1 MRNPLHKRF
10 KRQLVHE
17 AGKYLG
23 IFTLLLVT
31 AGLVSCFL
39 MCTSSIQALLDEQF
53 ETSSIE
59 DVRIETQEPLTQEQ
73 RQLVEDHGAEVIDL
87 FSRDAPCFIDGKEA
101 NVRIYQDREAIDT
114 ATYYEGGA
122 PESADEIVLDK
133 TFAAVHDLHVGS
145 AVEIDSRTFN
155 VCGLMVL
162 PDYITLLESN
172 NDLVMDT
179 ISFCVGLV
187 SPEGF
192 EEFQNLP
199 TSYTYALRFDDA
211 DLSLPE
217 RVDLEEEIATALV
230 EEDAELVTLLD
241 REQNRGINYASD
253 DMQSDSRMYLALGY
267 ILVCIMAFI
276 FIILTNATIEKESS
290 VIGTLLAS
298 GWRKSE
304 IVRHYLFLPAL
315 VGLVAIALGT
325 ILGYTVLVS
334 PVSGLYYNSYS
345 FPPFRPQF
353 DLKAFILTS
362 VIPYFLLLAIMF
374 IGLLRKLKATPLA
387 FLRHEVSRPKR
398 RHSIKLPDSWKF
410 ISRFRTRLALRN
422 LSSFVILFFGICAGS
437 ILLIFGLGIL
447 PIFETYAYT
456 QAESIPANYIYTLKA
471 PYELVMTAE
480 QQGIRDELENLLG
493 MEGAMDALGVGGEEL
508 DQGSRQLER
517 GISSA
522 REGAD
527 GIAQGSERLAAGS
540 QALAQ
545 GSDAYEDGLAEVA
558 ATQAQSSESIDLD
571 SLQADY
577 TAALQAYVLAVATA
591 ASTGADPTSSPDS
604 QAAYA
609 QLSQALTALVSG
621 AGEKGGAEG
630 AARALDQARDSYRQ
644 IAQGVD
650 SLTSGSSAL
659 AKGGQQFSE
668 GMEELSE
675 GSADLAAGV
684 STYSQGIE
692 MLLTAAREQGLGG
705 ATDSLVEDMHPIA
718 EEGTNSQEA
727 IEQAEK
733 LCITSLEADRPGDNG
748 TETLTIYGIQPDS
761 RYWNEMDVSEDQ
773 ILIGAGLAEKFGLEA
788 GDTIVLYDKY
798 NDVHYALAIDALTG
812 DPTNANIYMS
822 RAEFNKAF
830 DHNEHWFNGYA
841 SDVELVIAKDYW
853 ANTTTPDDMIKVAD
867 QMINSFSRVV
877 SLVIGIALLVFFVV
891 MYLLTKTVID
901 RSARSISYMKVFG
914 YRNREVNRLYLTP
927 LTIMVVVSL
936 ILSLPLVVLLI
947 TSIFK
952 AMLLS
957 YPGNFVIEFSPLMLG
972 QCLLLG
978 FMTYLVVAL
987 FHVRH
992 IRRVPLAL
1000 ALKIQE

>member
-456 QAESIPANYIYTLKA
+456 QAESIPANHIYTLKA
-471 PYELVMTAE
+471 PYELVMTVE
-480 QQGIRDELENLLG
+480 QLGIRDELENLLG

-527 GIAQGSERLAAGS
+527 GIAQGSEQLAAGS

-630 AARALDQARDSYRQ
+630 AARALDQARDSYCQ

-659 AKGGQQFSE
+659 AKGGQQLSE

-841 SDVELVIAKDYW
+841 SDVELVIDKDYW

-952 AMLLS
+952 ATLLS

>member
-162 PDYITLLESN
+162 PDYITLLESH

-659 AKGGQQFSE
+659 AKGGQQLSE